1 MLRKITMNDKP
12 FPYAFFEGKVVPIE
26 KAKLSIM
33 TNALQYGTAVFG
45 GIRGYMA
52 EDKKTVYVFR
62 IEDHYRRFLNSLRI
76 LNTTIPYDLPK
87 LVDSTMDLARRNKP
101 KTDCYFRPL
110 AYASNLGIS
119 PDMSKVVF
127 DFLMYM
133 IPLGEYLPIH
143 KGIRLMSS
151 NWQRISDVMIP
162 ARAKIAGGYINSAM
176 ARGEAVKHGYDDALM
191 LNASGHITEGS
202 AANFFMVRDGVLISP
217 PKYADVLEGITRK
230 SILQLAND
238 LGIPT
243 EEREIDRTEVYIADE
258 AFLCGTGVQVAWISD
273 LDMRIIGD
281 GKIGPITKKIQ
292 TLFFNIVRG
301 KEKKYSDW
309 LTKV

>member
-1 MLRKITMNDKP
+1 MNDKP
-12 FPYAFFEGKVVPIE
+12 FPYAFFEGKVVPTE
-26 KAKLSIM
+26 EAKLSIM

-52 EDKKTVYVFR
+52 EDKKTVYIFR

-76 LNTTIPYDLPK
+76 LNTTIPYDVSR
-87 LVDSTMDLARRNKP
+87 LVEITLDLARRNKP
-101 KTDCYFRPL
+101 DTDCYFRPL

-119 PDMSKVVF
+119 PDMSKVTF
-127 DFLMYM
+127 DFLMYV
-133 IPLGEYLPIH
+133 IPLGEYLPVH

-151 NWQRISDVMIP
+151 HWQRISDVMIP

-202 AANFFMVRDGVLISP
+202 AANFFMVREGVLITP

-230 SILQLAND
+230 TILQLAQD
-238 LGIPT
+238 LDIPT
-243 EEREIDRTEVYIADE
+243 QEREIDRTEVYIADE
-258 AFLCGTGVQVAWISD
+258 AFLCGTGVQVSWISD

-301 KEKKYSDW
+301 KEKKYADW